1 MLELATVEKE
11 LELYGTSDSVEL
23 KKDELT
29 KKERISTHQAGNN
42 DMAELLLKTY
52 QLVHEQKLEW
62 YEEFVQSKYEY
73 YESKCSC
80 TTCSHSKLE
89 TDYTSSTAC
98 IKLSITSAGTT
109 TDHNGFTYYK

>member
-1 MLELATVEKE
+1 MIDIGIANLEETFNNTQNNFVVDFQKYLEKIFDSRAEVLYEEYYKDMLELATVEKE

-52 QLVHEQKLEW
+52 
-62 YEEFVQSKYEY
+62 
-73 YESKCSC
+73 
-80 TTCSHSKLE
+80 
-89 TDYTSSTAC
+89 
-98 IKLSITSAGTT
+98 
-109 TDHNGFTYYK
+109 